1 MKEEEEFKEH
11 FSQNVSFKK
20 MRICHIGVVKDIS
33 FLSKS
38 QMDYTMKFYILMA
51 SKMKYFSVIISL
63 LIKHAYGLFPMN
75 WIYFQIQ
82 IIENI
87 LCMLQMFISHINRIK
102 SKLLIKTEK
111 DKSNLILRDWR
122 NVKNFV
128 RIFVPFFSI
137 LFPILFRMIFER
149 TLTFQFETRISRICG
164 FNNTVGYTV
173 FVSLNVR
180 KFEFFPIIWSGLE
193 PHSKSRQ
200 HTF

>member
-1 MKEEEEFKEH
+1 
-11 FSQNVSFKK
+11 
-20 MRICHIGVVKDIS
+20 
-33 FLSKS
+33 
-38 QMDYTMKFYILMA
+38 MDYTMKFYILMA

-149 TLTFQFETRISRICG
+149 TLIFQFETRILRICD
-164 FNNTVGYTV
+164 FNNTVG
-173 FVSLNVR
+173 
-180 KFEFFPIIWSGLE
+180 
-193 PHSKSRQ
+193 
-200 HTF
+200 

>member
-1 MKEEEEFKEH
+1 
-11 FSQNVSFKK
+11 
-20 MRICHIGVVKDIS
+20 
-33 FLSKS
+33 
-38 QMDYTMKFYILMA
+38 MA

-63 LIKHAYGLFPMN
+63 LIKHAYGLFPMK
-75 WIYFQIQ
+75 WIYFTEIQ

-128 RIFVPFFSI
+128 RIFSPFFSI

-149 TLTFQFETRISRICG
+149 TLLFQFETRISRICG

-173 FVSLNVR
+173 FVSLKVR
-180 KFEFFPIIWSGLE
+180 KFEFFPIIRSCLE
-193 PHSKSRQ
+193 PHSKFTHHVSIHFKKVYSTGYIIFYFILEKIDLKFLTLTPR
-200 HTF
+200 

>member
-1 MKEEEEFKEH
+1 MA
-11 FSQNVSFKK
+11 
-20 MRICHIGVVKDIS
+20 
-33 FLSKS
+33 S
-38 QMDYTMKFYILMA
+38 QMKC
-51 SKMKYFSVIISL
+51 FSVIISL
-63 LIKHAYGLFPMN
+63 LIKHAYGVFPMK
-75 WIYFQIQ
+75 WICFTEIQ

-111 DKSNLILRDWR
+111 DKSNLILRDRR

-149 TLTFQFETRISRICG
+149 TLLFQSETRTSRICG

-173 FVSLNVR
+173 FVSLKVR
-180 KFEFFPIIWSGLE
+180 KFEFFPIIRSCLE
-193 PHSKSRQ
+193 PWNTQKFTHHVSIHFKKVYSTGYIMLTYFLLEKLDLKFL
-200 HTF
+200 TFTPR

>member
-1 MKEEEEFKEH
+1 MA
-11 FSQNVSFKK
+11 
-20 MRICHIGVVKDIS
+20 
-33 FLSKS
+33 S
-38 QMDYTMKFYILMA
+38 QMKC
-51 SKMKYFSVIISL
+51 FSVIISL
-63 LIKHAYGLFPMN
+63 LIKHAYGVFPMK
-75 WIYFQIQ
+75 WICFTEIQ

-102 SKLLIKTEK
+102 SKLPIKTEK
-111 DKSNLILRDWR
+111 DKSNLILRDRR

-149 TLTFQFETRISRICG
+149 TLIFQSETRTSRICG

-173 FVSLNVR
+173 FVSLKVR
-180 KFEFFPIIWSGLE
+180 KFEFFPKLFRTLK
-193 PHSKSRQ
+193 HSKFYTLRQ